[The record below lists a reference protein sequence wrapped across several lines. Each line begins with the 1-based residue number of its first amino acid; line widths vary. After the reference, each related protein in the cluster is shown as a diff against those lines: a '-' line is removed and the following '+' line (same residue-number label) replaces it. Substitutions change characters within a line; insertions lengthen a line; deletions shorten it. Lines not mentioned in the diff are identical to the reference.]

1 MDKWVVRNSDK
12 YVAETV
18 RVISGLT
25 GIDEDA
31 DSIDEGNK
39 QDLE

>member
-1 MDKWVVRNSDK
+1 MENWIVRNSDK
-12 YVAETV
+12 PIDEIV
-18 RVISGLT
+18 RVISRPT
-25 GIDEDA
+25 GIDEED